1 MSESFNIIKYL
12 AGLTGFVF
20 DKDVLVRVAYD
31 CGVSSVTDYS
41 EVTDEMKDRCK
52 IALLE
57 TVLESPHMTPSHTS
71 KHGEW
76 QEQFG
81 SQTITSATL
90 DNIVKSLRKL
100 YKKYGMEEKLEE
112 LDDMDATIQWI

>member
-1 MSESFNIIKYL
+1 MAESFNIINHL

-20 DKDVLVRVAYD
+20 DKDVLVRVARE
-31 CGVSSVTDYS
+31 CGVEGIEDYGDF
-41 EVTDEMKDRCK
+41 TDELRDKCK

-76 QEQFG
+76 QEQIG
-81 SQTITSATL
+81 SQTVTAAVL
-90 DNIVKSLRKL
+90 DNVRKSLRML
-100 YKKYGMEEKLEE
+100 YKKYEMDDKVEL
-112 LDDMDATIQWI
+112 LDDMDATLQWL

>member
-1 MSESFNIIKYL
+1 MTERFNIIKHL

-20 DKDVLVRVAYD
+20 DKDVLVRVARE
-31 CGVSSVTDYS
+31 CGVDGIEDY
-41 EVTDEMKDRCK
+41 EGFTEEMRDRCR

-57 TVLESPHMTPSHTS
+57 TVLVSPHMTPSHTS

-76 QEQFG
+76 QEQIG
-81 SQTITSATL
+81 SQTVTAAVL
-90 DNIVKSLRKL
+90 DSVRKSLRIL
-100 YKKYGMEEKLEE
+100 YKKYGMDDKTEL